1 MEGGLTGMSGVHS
14 GFSTLSTLIFQWVPG
29 IVISL
34 SALGSGVSGVSG
46 GTPSGAAGTIG
57 AAGGTAG
64 SSAGPITSAVTLP
77 QVQAYL
83 QNASVPDAYNQF
95 ITTWGLFAAAS
106 IFISL
111 ILASILTYCIIRL
124 FQVREFERKRFDAV
138 SATISAHDVPRTQ
151 LRWDRIT
158 SEINSDNEQHWRLA
172 ILEADI
178 MLNELLDTLGYR
190 GETMADKMRTVERA
204 DFNSIDLA
212 WEAHR
217 ARNRIAH
224 ESSEVPISAREA
236 RRVIDLYT
244 KVFREFQFVA

>member
-1 MEGGLTGMSGVHS
+1 MQGGLTGINAVHS

-34 SALGSGVSGVSG
+34 SALSSGIGNGASPDATGAGSV
-46 GTPSGAAGTIG
+46 GTV
-57 AAGGTAG
+57 GTAG
-64 SSAGPITSAVTLP
+64 TAVTPITSAVTLP

-83 QNASVPDAYNQF
+83 QNASAPDVYNQF
-95 ITTWGLFAAAS
+95 ITNWGMFAAMS

-158 SEINSDNEQHWRLA
+158 SEINSDNEQQWRLA

-224 ESSEVPISAREA
+224 ESSETPIIAREA